1 MSSFVKISSPF
12 IKNFEHQN
20 IMASGSYTEVI
31 PKADA
36 YKRRVSVII
45 QNQGSTSVFFNS
57 DGNSSSGILIAAGF
71 TLSFENYNGA
81 IWIRGNSGG
90 ELVSIAIAY
99 A

>member
-12 IKNFEHQN
+12 IKNFEHAN
-20 IMASGSYTEVI
+20 HTATTSYVKVVD
-31 PKADA
+31 KADA

-45 QNQGSTSVFFNS
+45 QNQGTTSIYFNS
-57 DGNSSSGILIAAGF
+57 DGGSSGIVVAAGF

-81 IWIRGNSGG
+81 IWVKGASGG
-90 ELVSIAIAY
+90 EVVHIALAY